1 MVFGMLSEAFGRL
14 EEYSGKVGK
23 SHSTATLFYVIHI
36 STRNNKRL
44 PQFTCAAT
52 FPKMFEVFHSV
63 TSIMQFA
70 MTVQL
75 NRNKTT
81 RVELPFIRGLARGRP
96 ANSTP
101 AATERDGLVSRT
113 SRPRIHALST
123 PYISRRSHSSANG
136 TETCSATIPAP
147 KRGSSVATGSDL
159 ASAERVAPT
168 FSVPKPV
175 AAASSVSISVASASS
190 VSTSVAPDSPHPSL
204 DRYSSLTPVPETPPP
219 ERSSLSSPAPEPA
232 VSFLYSTRDLKSR
245 TSATKKTS
253 ISWYG
258 MTSYGQIDSP
268 PKLPSNHAGLKTNVL
283 FLHMDQRQ
291 RHLLEASG
299 KTGKQLFVD
308 CLLMWI
314 WSGKDV
320 GWEIIEFGE
329 ERE

>member
-1 MVFGMLSEAFGRL
+1 
-14 EEYSGKVGK
+14 
-23 SHSTATLFYVIHI
+23 
-36 STRNNKRL
+36 
-44 PQFTCAAT
+44 
-52 FPKMFEVFHSV
+52 
-63 TSIMQFA
+63 

-81 RVELPFIRGLARGRP
+81 RVELPFIRGLGRP

-147 KRGSSVATGSDL
+147 KR
-159 ASAERVAPT
+159 
-168 FSVPKPV
+168 V
-175 AAASSVSISVASASS
+175 AAASSISISVASASS
-190 VSTSVAPDSPHPSL
+190 VSTSVAPDSPRPSL

-268 PKLPSNHAGLKTNVL
+268 PKLPSNHARLKTNVL

-308 CLLMWI
+308 CLSMWI

-329 ERE
+329 EREVNAQLYCLSLYLEHPEPEWVSPKSMKRILKRLA